1 MEQDQWVLEPRP
13 VEDLDLAM
21 MKIQQLPF
29 SVVIEP
35 AELLVLDVEQA
46 EALASA
52 VDAVAGRVVASKTS
66 KLFR

>member
-1 MEQDQWVLEPRP
+1 MEQDQWVPEPRP

-29 SVVIEP
+29 SVVTEP